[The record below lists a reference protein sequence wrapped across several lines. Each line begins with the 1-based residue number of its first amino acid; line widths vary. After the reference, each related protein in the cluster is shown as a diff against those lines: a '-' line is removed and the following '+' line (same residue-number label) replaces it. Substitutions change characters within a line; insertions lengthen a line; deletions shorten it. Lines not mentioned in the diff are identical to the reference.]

1 MILLLS
7 LYSSLNFDREG
18 GLSNMNKWQSWVT
31 MGTAPILALG
41 VILAVS
47 VPSRANNVQ
56 ITCKTTDGTPKVILS
71 LAKNGTRE
79 NYMMLNFLPKYFSR
93 VSAVQD
99 CQNTAKSLQAVY
111 DTGSSKYLT
120 ADKLNE
126 QAVVCAVERR
136 GIGCNHYSAQVL
148 FVLKPVDNPSQALY
162 EMLGSDFKQA
172 QPSDART
179 LSRTYTDTRPWW
191 WPL

>member
-7 LYSSLNFDREG
+7 LYSSLNFGQER

-31 MGTAPILALG
+31 MGTASILAMG
-41 VILAVS
+41 AIVAVS
-47 VPSRANNVQ
+47 APSRANSVQ
-56 ITCKTTDGTPKVILS
+56 ITCNTSANTPKVILS
-71 LAKNGTRE
+71 LAKDGTAKD
-79 NYMMLNFLPKYFSR
+79 YMMLNFLPKYFSD
-93 VSAVQD
+93 VNAVQN
-99 CQNTAKSLQAVY
+99 CQNTAKSLQTVY

-120 ADKLNE
+120 ADKLND

-136 GIGCNHYSAQVL
+136 GIGCNHYSAKVL
-148 FVLKPVDNPSQALY
+148 FILKPVDNPSQALY

-179 LSRTYTDTRPWW
+179 LSRTYTDTKPSW
-191 WPL
+191 WPF